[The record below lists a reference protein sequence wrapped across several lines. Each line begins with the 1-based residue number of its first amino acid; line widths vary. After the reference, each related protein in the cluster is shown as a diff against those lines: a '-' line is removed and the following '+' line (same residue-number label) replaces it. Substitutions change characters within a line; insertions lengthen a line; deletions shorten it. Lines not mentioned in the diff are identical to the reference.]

1 MKVIQLIWGI
11 VILFIS
17 FSCTN
22 NTEIYKTDIPDGSIK
37 MRFNVQERV
46 SENLLLEIIEL
57 KDNRCP
63 VGSVCNNGGTVQVGF
78 RVYANEGISLATMAF
93 SDFCSGDQNIDT
105 IMGHTIEMVK
115 VSPLPFKDEPLEDP
129 ENYTVSI
136 KVQEL

>member
-17 FSCTN
+17 ISCTN
-22 NTEIYKTDIPDGSIK
+22 NTEIYKSDIPDGSIK

-57 KDNRCP
+57 QDNRCP
-63 VGSVCNNGGTVQVGF
+63 VGSVCNNAGNVQVGF
-78 RVYANEGISLATMAF
+78 RVYTNEGISLVTMAF
-93 SDFCSGDQNIDT
+93 SDFCYGDQNMDT
-105 IMGHTIEMVK
+105 IMGHAIELVK
-115 VSPLPFKDEPLEDP
+115 VTPLPFKDEPLDDP
-129 ENYTVSI
+129 QNYTVSL